1 MNLRDAAVLGVAQSA
16 HQGDHVQAEL
26 ALGKRESAFL
36 LGSARLVVELAIPVH
51 AAANNQPEAHQPR
64 ERGNGSRAMVG
75 DPRLLAAGAAAIF
88 ERFEPQF
95 GGCWWAG
102 PVSCHKSISS
112 EVAYPL
118 AYVATRPGSRKLCR
132 PRKKEKAKLAGES
145 FNDMQSYYRRNSIW
159 LSGETNELVGDFLD
173 RYKRMINDFVIRVVT
188 NEDRHGAL
196 VNEWGE
202 VWKRYEKESPE
213 IREKLEE
220 EFRIAIG
227 ERRASRA
234 RTWRRVQDFA
244 DRLEMGSKYDKE
256 LDQPESPRNDAQN
269 TELRR
274 TPENGE

>member
-1 MNLRDAAVLGVAQSA
+1 MATAIAAVLVAI
-16 HQGDHVQAEL
+16 L
-26 ALGKRESAFL
+26 AYFLGKRQTVDE
-36 LGSARLVVELAIPVH
+36 RLYTKRSEVI
-51 AAANNQPEAHQPR
+51 AA
-64 ERGNGSRAMVG
+64 
-75 DPRLLAAGAAAIF
+75 LF
-88 ERFEPQF
+88 ERFEDMDQKVWSLVKPFEF
-95 GGCWWAG
+95 G
-102 PVSCHKSISS
+102 S
-112 EVAYPL
+112 EPD
-118 AYVATRPGSRKLCR
+118 
-132 PRKKEKAKLAGES
+132 KKEKAKLAGES